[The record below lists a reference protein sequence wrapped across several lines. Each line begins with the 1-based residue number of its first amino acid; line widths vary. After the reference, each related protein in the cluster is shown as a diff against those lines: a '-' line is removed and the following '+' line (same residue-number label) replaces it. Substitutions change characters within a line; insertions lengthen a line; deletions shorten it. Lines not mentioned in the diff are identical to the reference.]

1 MSLSLLLLIVLIV
14 AAIAAVPA
22 WPYSRNWGVLPVT
35 GVGVALL
42 VAIVLIVSGTL

>member
-14 AAIAAVPA
+14 AAVAAVPA
-22 WPYSRNWGVLPVT
+22 WPYSRNWGVLPLV

-42 VAIVLIVSGTL
+42 ATIVLIVSGIR

>member
-14 AAIAAVPA
+14 AAVAAVPV
-22 WPYSRNWGVLPVT
+22 WSHSRHWGFLPVG

-42 VAIVLIVSGTL
+42 AVIVLMLAGRI